1 MCPCAS
7 VPGRRTPRGY
17 CCMFFLGFVCL
28 RVVRVLMSVVL
39 VFLIS
44 CLFCTLQEMFTN
56 LAEIDMV
63 VADLERENIRVAT
76 VERRNVHKSVL

>member
-1 MCPCAS
+1 
-7 VPGRRTPRGY
+7 
-17 CCMFFLGFVCL
+17 MFFLGFVCL

-44 CLFCTLQEMFTN
+44 CLFCALQEMFTN

-76 VERRNVHKSVL
+76 VERQNVHKSVL

>member
-1 MCPCAS
+1 
-7 VPGRRTPRGY
+7 
-17 CCMFFLGFVCL
+17 MFFLGFVCL

-44 CLFCTLQEMFTN
+44 CLFCVLQEMFTN

-63 VADLERENIRVAT
+63 VADLEHENIHVAT